1 MSRNLSVLFSSFL
14 LFLGSVLPA
23 GAAASLVADLN
34 PGEGSFS
41 DLGVRSPLATIGSKI
56 LFVGEEPSSGRE
68 LWVSDGTPH
77 GTEIVRDFCPG
88 ECSTDFGSLGTLR
101 NRIAVFSVSG
111 SSRYGLWRSDGTR
124 QGTFLLGPNPGEPL
138 QPCSDQNVVSW
149 GNDLYLNA
157 AGSGSCV
164 LWKTDGT
171 REGTRQ
177 VAGHAESLTRAGE
190 KLFFVDDGLWVS
202 DGTPNNATLLRGW
215 TGQEPRILGSLG
227 SRLLFVAPEAGDELW
242 ASDGT
247 PSGTARLTEI
257 AAPQP
262 FNVTNSIKV
271 LNGVAYFLVD
281 DVTGGVDIWQ
291 SDGTAAGTRRTTA
304 FGYANPFSETNL
316 SIEIVRLGD
325 RLIFVADDGLTGRRL
340 WSSRGTP
347 ETTVPVECSGTCPV
361 PERYSGF
368 HVLGNRV
375 LFAANDGFQ
384 GTELWSTDGTAAGTR
399 IVRNLCLGSCSA
411 SPEDF
416 QILAGRLFFLAY
428 DGTSQ
433 GIWKT
438 DGTSQGT
445 VLLAPRVNSSQL
457 FVAQAGPTL
466 FFSAE
471 NREGG
476 GLQLWT
482 SDGTPEG
489 SEPITAIQ
497 GGKGSE
503 PSSFTALGD
512 RVLFVSCITYQ
523 GELWRSDGTA
533 AGTARIDKELGGS
546 CSDIRNLTPAGGL
559 VFFNNYRR
567 VWRTD
572 GTPEGTFELLSN
584 SSFWEIGK
592 VVPFQGGVA
601 FTVYDDDAH
610 SLWTSDGTVAGTRKR
625 FEWSGRSLSML
636 AGSGST
642 LYLLS
647 ESENGETQLFR
658 SDGTLAGT
666 HLVETLPS
674 FYYSVSSLTWVG
686 NTLYFVE
693 EGEALWKTDG
703 TAAGTGELSLPGE
716 TRRGIHSLAEHE
728 GDLYFLSSERFSS
741 EDDPLELWRLDAVFG
756 AIQVRAI
763 GPAAESF
770 RASMVSAGGRLFF
783 AGNDGEHG
791 VELWESDGTA
801 AGTRMVEDI
810 APGPASSHPG
820 GLAAI
825 GNQLFFSADNG
836 IHGREPWVLPLTG
849 AACQPSDTV
858 LCLGGGRFKVETSWR
873 DFEGRTGRGHA
884 VSLTADTGYFWFFDP
899 GNVEVIS
906 KVLDGQGVNGHHWA
920 FYGALSTVEYTL
932 TVTDTQTGA
941 ARRYVNPPGRLG
953 SVGDTNAFGPL
964 GATGSGL
971 SVGPEAAVFEP
982 IVAVEKAAGDKA
994 PCVASATRLCLG
1006 GGRFAVTARWKDFDG
1021 NVGDGKAVPLAGG
1034 DTGYFWFFGADN
1046 VEVVLKV
1053 LDGRPVNGKFWV
1065 FYGALS
1071 SVEYTLTVTD
1081 TETGAVKTY
1090 RNPSGRLGSV
1100 ADTGAF

>member
-1 MSRNLSVLFSSFL
+1 V
-14 LFLGSVLPA
+14 
-23 GAAASLVADLN
+23 ASETGD
-34 PGEGSFS
+34 
-41 DLGVRSPLATIGSKI
+41 
-56 LFVGEEPSSGRE
+56 E
-68 LWVSDGTPH
+68 LWVSDGTP
-77 GTEIVRDFCPG
+77 
-88 ECSTDFGSLGTLR
+88 
-101 NRIAVFSVSG
+101 
-111 SSRYGLWRSDGTR
+111 
-124 QGTFLLGPNPGEPL
+124 
-138 QPCSDQNVVSW
+138 
-149 GNDLYLNA
+149 
-157 AGSGSCV
+157 
-164 LWKTDGT
+164 
-171 REGTRQ
+171 
-177 VAGHAESLTRAGE
+177 
-190 KLFFVDDGLWVS
+190 
-202 DGTPNNATLLRGW
+202 
-215 TGQEPRILGSLG
+215 
-227 SRLLFVAPEAGDELW
+227 
-242 ASDGT
+242 
-247 PSGTARLTEI
+247 SGTNRLTDI

-271 LNGVAYFLVD
+271 LDGIAYFLVD

-304 FGYANPFSETNL
+304 FGYASPFSETDL
-316 SIEIVRLGD
+316 SIEIARLGD
-325 RLIFVADDGLTGRRL
+325 RLIFVANDGLTGRRL

-347 ETTVPVECSGTCPV
+347 ETTAPVECPGVCPV

-368 HVLGNRV
+368 HVLGNRI

-428 DGTSQ
+428 NGTSQ

-445 VLLAPRVNSSQL
+445 VLLAPRVSSSEL
-457 FVAQAGPTL
+457 FLVKAGPNL
-466 FFSAE
+466 FFAAQSEE
-471 NREGG
+471 NGVS
-476 GLQLWT
+476 QLWT
-482 SDGTPEG
+482 NDGTPAG
-489 SEPITAIQ
+489 SVPVTAIQ
-497 GGKGSE
+497 EGRSSN
-503 PSSFTALGD
+503 PYSFTPLGD
-512 RVLFVSCITYQ
+512 RVLFASCTDYRV
-523 GELWRSDGTA
+523 ELWSSDGTA
-533 AGTARIDKELGGS
+533 AGTTRIEKELGGS
-546 CSDIRNLTPAGGL
+546 CDDIRPLTSAGSL
-559 VFFNNYRR
+559 VYFSTDY
-567 VWRTD
+567 VIWRTD
-572 GTPEGTFELLSN
+572 GTPDGTFELFSS
-584 SSFWEIGK
+584 SSFRDVGE

-601 FTVYDDDAH
+601 FAVYDDDVR
-610 SLWTSDGTVAGTRKR
+610 SLWTSDGTVAGTRQR
-625 FEWSGRSLSML
+625 FEWSGRSLFVL

-647 ESENGETQLFR
+647 ESENGDTQLFR

-666 HLVETLPS
+666 QLVETLSS
-674 FYYSVSSLTWVG
+674 FYSVSSLTWVG
-686 NTLYFVE
+686 DTLYFVE
-693 EGEALWKTDG
+693 GGEDIWRTNG
-703 TAAGTGELSLPGE
+703 TAAGTGELSLPVEAEGN
-716 TRRGIHSLAEHE
+716 IHSLAEHGGE
-728 GDLYFLSSERFSS
+728 LYFLSSDRYSS
-741 EDDPLELWRLDAVFG
+741 EDDSLGLWRLDATFG
-756 AIQVRAI
+756 AVLVRTV
-763 GPAAESF
+763 GPAAQSF
-770 RASMVSAGGRLFF
+770 GATMVSAGGRLFF
-783 AGNDGEHG
+783 PGHDGEHG
-791 VELWESDGTA
+791 IELWESDGTA

-810 APGPASSHPG
+810 APGPSSSRPAEISA
-820 GLAAI
+820 L
-825 GNQLFFSADNG
+825 GNRIFFSANDG

-849 AACQPSDTV
+849 PACQPSDTV

-899 GNVEVIS
+899 ANVEVIT

-920 FYGALSTVEYTL
+920 FYGALSTVQYTL
-932 TVTDTQTGA
+932 TITDTQTGA

-953 SVGDTNAFGPL
+953 SVGDTNGFGPL

-982 IVAVEKAAGDKA
+982 IVTAGKAAGDKA

-1006 GGRFAVTARWKDFDG
+1006 NGRFAVTARWKDFDG

-1034 DTGYFWFFGADN
+1034 DTGYFWFFDDDN

-1090 RNPSGRLGSV
+1090 RNPAGRLGSV